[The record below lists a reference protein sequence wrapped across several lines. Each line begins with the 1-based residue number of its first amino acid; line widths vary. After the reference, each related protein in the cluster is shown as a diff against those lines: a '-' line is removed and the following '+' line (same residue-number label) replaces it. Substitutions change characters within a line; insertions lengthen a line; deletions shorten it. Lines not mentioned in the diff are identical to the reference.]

1 MVNSLFNNRLD
12 DIIIKNSKQ
21 LVFMLFSTRRIF
33 RVLQITVTVPVIG
46 FAIITDFFVLV
57 DLILCKMIFELCHI
71 WGQTKGRSGL
81 CYINK
86 THKKYSCVIKR

>member
-21 LVFMLFSTRRIF
+21 LVFMLFFPRLTNYCYSSSYRLRNNNI
-33 RVLQITVTVPVIG
+33 
-46 FAIITDFFVLV
+46 DFFVLG

-81 CYINK
+81 CYIKSIRVLSNGN
-86 THKKYSCVIKR
+86 TQNRR